1 MQITQMHSQL
11 TELSSEYERIGKVGL
26 QLRSVYQQIESSIAH
41 LTSLKFNVER
51 QIEAFAKIA
60 PLAPLKED
68 TI

>member
-11 TELSSEYERIGKVGL
+11 TELSNEYERIGKIGA
-26 QLRSVYQQIESSIAH
+26 QLRSVHQHIESSVAH

-60 PLAPLKED
+60 PLTPSKED